1 MKTILVI
8 FTKNKVEDSSTIA
21 TTKKYS
27 FNTNEEI
34 EVGDMLK
41 SSSYSTELQ
50 VVRVLDKSFKYYNSV
65 TGEMSDEFTS
75 SAQSEI
81 KTLVIRNEDTSIIY
95 ARKV

>member
-27 FNTNEEI
+27 FNTNEDI
-34 EVGDMLK
+34 KVGDMLK

-50 VVRVLDKSFKYYNSV
+50 VVKVLDRSYKYYNSV
-65 TGEMSDEFTS
+65 TGELSDEFTS
-75 SAQSEI
+75 SAQWEV
-81 KTLVIRNEDTSIIY
+81 KTLVVRNEDSSIVY